1 MHKAHISVSIP
12 LQCSQRW
19 TLLGQSGCTLSPAQN
34 YCQSIKWNLNL
45 DLLTSVKFPRVAFV
59 LRPFTVHYK
68 MVKVKG
74 ALSAGMLWNYDNSW
88 AGDVDQVSNSTRL
101 HLERG
106 HRVVTHVRQRTLPH
120 HVSLQAEAPWPAAIF
135 RLYATGLQNGS
146 PGKAFW
152 QVLQPN
158 GREKRFMAVGTN
170 GWGVSL
176 ASPSKSQ
183 LPPRQ
188 SFSWLSWIFF
198 SFNLVQLH
206 LFLMIQLSMVI
217 LETHTVWIWLISTKD
232 GKMETSHIRQ
242 RQRLSRYFY
251 GRGDGLAST
260 STTLRHSAW
269 LDMYLLILISFS
281 STCAPRDQV
290 VTKETQ

>member
-1 MHKAHISVSIP
+1 MFSKVNFTWPVRVYSFS
-12 LQCSQRW
+12 
-19 TLLGQSGCTLSPAQN
+19 
-34 YCQSIKWNLNL
+34 
-45 DLLTSVKFPRVAFV
+45 SVKFPRVAFV

-188 SFSWLSWIFF
+188 SFS
-198 SFNLVQLH
+198 
-206 LFLMIQLSMVI
+206 
-217 LETHTVWIWLISTKD
+217 
-232 GKMETSHIRQ
+232 
-242 RQRLSRYFY
+242 
-251 GRGDGLAST
+251 
-260 STTLRHSAW
+260 
-269 LDMYLLILISFS
+269 
-281 STCAPRDQV
+281 
-290 VTKETQ
+290 